1 MRAALALLGTLAL
14 LAPAR
19 GGREDLRSLELV
31 RMDCASDL
39 ADRGV
44 TLFGNGTIRLRK
56 RSAEDERLWLGELDP
71 EETRAYENRLR
82 EIDLSEAESPH
93 SGAGGQWVEQCQLR
107 LKLPG
112 AAERSFRFGSYDS
125 LGLALSRVVRIV
137 DELEREARERDARHG
152 LPAGYEP
159 QPDDVLVDDAGA
171 RFRVVRLTADGG
183 GVELLEDESPL
194 LIYMAL
200 DQLRERFVAVEREP
214 GRDFEREP

>member
-1 MRAALALLGTLAL
+1 LRGALALLGAIAL
-14 LAPAR
+14 LAPAK
-19 GGREDLRSLELV
+19 GGHEDLRSLEIV

-39 ADRGV
+39 GDRGV

-71 EETRAYENRLR
+71 QETRAYENRLR

-93 SGAGGQWVEQCQLR
+93 SGAGGQWVEQCRLG

-112 AAERSFRFGSYDS
+112 APERSFRFGSYDS
-125 LGLALSRVVRIV
+125 LGLGLSRVVRIV
-137 DELEREARERDARHG
+137 EELEREARARDARHG

-159 QPDDVLVDDAGA
+159 QPDDVLIDDAGT

-183 GVELLEDESPL
+183 GVELLEDDSPL
-194 LIYMAL
+194 VIYLAL
-200 DQLRERFVAVEREP
+200 DQLRESFVALERQP
-214 GRDFEREP
+214 